1 MWQGVSGHPALFND
15 KEELMVKN
23 LNQLKKTIKKG
34 TCLEI
39 LVHCRPEFTG
49 QKREVTMANTQ
60 GFYSIVPD
68 EPDHKVSLAND
79 GKGFVLW
86 WCNASDWEFHDGICS
101 IYCKGKEHTKE
112 FLVMSFHITGQEVA

>member
-1 MWQGVSGHPALFND
+1 
-15 KEELMVKN
+15 MVKN

-49 QKREVTMANTQ
+49 QKRRVTMANTQ

-68 EPDHKVSLAND
+68 EPEHKVSLAMMERD
-79 GKGFVLW
+79 LFSGGVVPPT
-86 WCNASDWEFHDGICS
+86 G
-101 IYCKGKEHTKE
+101 
-112 FLVMSFHITGQEVA
+112 SFMTTSAVSTAKAKNIPIISEIELAGRYTDAKMVCITGSNGKPPPPC

>member
-1 MWQGVSGHPALFND
+1 
-15 KEELMVKN
+15 MVKN

-49 QKREVTMANTQ
+49 QKRRVTMANTQ

-68 EPDHKVSLAND
+68 EPDHKVSLAMMERDLFSGGVVPPTGSFMTTSAVSTAKAKNIPKNFWLCPSISQGRRWLKWHRTH
-79 GKGFVLW
+79 GKKYR
-86 WCNASDWEFHDGICS
+86 N
-101 IYCKGKEHTKE
+101 
-112 FLVMSFHITGQEVA
+112 

>member
-1 MWQGVSGHPALFND
+1 
-15 KEELMVKN
+15 MVKN

-49 QKREVTMANTQ
+49 QKRRVTMANTQ

-86 WCNASDWEFHDGICS
+86 WCSVGRRIEGDANDELFFQPLSN
-101 IYCKGKEHTKE
+101 
-112 FLVMSFHITGQEVA
+112 